1 MFTLLT
7 QVWVDF
13 KKQAAEEGR
22 VFVLIFTVGG
32 GEISIGYLLL
42 NLMLNPKLKQMQ
54 WSLPFAAAGNLCQDF
69 EQTPHRGIA
78 LHKQVGQQ
86 NSRQEMPK

>member
-1 MFTLLT
+1 MFILT

-22 VFVLIFTVGG
+22 VFVLIFTVGD

-42 NLMLNPKLKQMQ
+42 NWMSNPKLKQVH
-54 WSLPFAAAGNLCQDF
+54 WSLPFAAAGNLSQAF
-69 EQTPHRGIA
+69 EQTPHRSMV
-78 LHKQVGQQ
+78 LHKQLGQQ